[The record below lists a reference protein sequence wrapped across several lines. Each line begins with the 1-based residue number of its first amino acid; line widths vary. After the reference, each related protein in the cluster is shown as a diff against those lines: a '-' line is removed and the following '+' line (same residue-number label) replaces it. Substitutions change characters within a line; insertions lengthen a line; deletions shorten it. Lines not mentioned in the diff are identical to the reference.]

1 MITRRDLFVPVTNV
15 VNKDLALKAKAK
27 NLTFK
32 AKAKDLALK
41 AEAKAKDSKYV
52 LENSS
57 RPRTMAKDNN
67 TASNT
72 IKQPPIKRDGE

>member
-1 MITRRDLFVPVTNV
+1 VITRRDLFVPVTSV
-15 VNKDLALKAKAK
+15 VN
-27 NLTFK
+27 
-32 AKAKDLALK
+32 KDLALK